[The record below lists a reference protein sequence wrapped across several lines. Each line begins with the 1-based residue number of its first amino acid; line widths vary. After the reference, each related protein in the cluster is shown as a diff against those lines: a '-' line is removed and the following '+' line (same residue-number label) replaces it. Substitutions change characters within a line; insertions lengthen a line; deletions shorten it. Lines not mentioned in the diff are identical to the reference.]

1 MANENKKNNELVA
14 DDDDATAE
22 LDVATI
28 RRDFGKSELTTS
40 LEADA
45 HTFDFDIDAE
55 VRNNGTSIDKLTS
68 DLRVRSETIERLQF
82 DISQLHSR
90 WLGLDTEIKAREE
103 LTDKLN
109 SELKSSARKLE
120 RREKLLQKRD
130 RSLKSLKAEIR
141 ERDRKFREL
150 QTSVEQVEL
159 AKQNLESGVAIH
171 QAHEQITE
179 LAGRLA
185 SREDET
191 RDLIAQQE
199 RTEQYAD
206 QLRRQLSKV
215 TSNSVHTISERDSLA
230 GSLAETEMQVEK
242 LISALDRA
250 NKNVDELTAAAQN
263 SDAEH
268 SEEIRTLRF
277 ELGEAEG
284 TLTQNGLISEQL
296 ASDLVET
303 RGFRIALERMLLQ
316 VEEKSTETIKGLK
329 KKNSKLEKK
338 NKRLEEKLDTRSN
351 SINCLLGEL
360 AKRSHNLDSI
370 GEMENVIQEI
380 DDRMSEQIDDRP
392 PDRDRV
398 TRLLIG
404 RIDDQELRFPL
415 FKDELTIGRT
425 KQNDIQLN
433 AQYVSRRHAVITT
446 EGDVAR
452 VVDWGSKNG
461 VYVNSK
467 RVTEHFLKNGDI
479 VTIGIA
485 EFRYEELKK
494 RDN

>member
-14 DDDDATAE
+14 DDDDSTAE
-22 LDVATI
+22 LDLATF
-28 RRDFGKSELTTS
+28 RRDFGKSKLKTS

-45 HTFDFDIDAE
+45 HTSDFDNDADGHDH
-55 VRNNGTSIDKLTS
+55 GTSIDELTS
-68 DLRVRSETIERLQF
+68 DLRVRSETIERLQY

-109 SELKSSARKLE
+109 SELKNNVQKLE
-120 RREKLLQKRD
+120 RREKLLHKRD
-130 RSLKSLKAEIR
+130 RSLKSMKAEIR
-141 ERDRKFREL
+141 ERDKKFREL
-150 QTSVEQVEL
+150 QESVEQVEL
-159 AKQNLESGVAIH
+159 ANQELESGVQIH

-185 SREDET
+185 SRDGET
-191 RDLIAQQE
+191 RGLIAQQE

-206 QLRRQLSKV
+206 QLRRQLSEL
-215 TSNSVHTISERDSLA
+215 SSSSAHTISERDSLA

-242 LISALDRA
+242 LISALDRT
-250 NKNVDELTAAAQN
+250 NKNVGELTAAAES

-268 SEEIRTLRF
+268 AEEIRILRF

-284 TLTQNGLISEQL
+284 ILTQNGYISEQL
-296 ASDLVET
+296 ASDLLKT
-303 RGFRIALERMLLQ
+303 RGFRDELERMLLQ
-316 VEEKSTETIKGLK
+316 VEEKSTETIKGLE
-329 KKNSKLEKK
+329 KKNSKLDKK
-338 NKRLEEKLDTRSN
+338 NKRLEEKLGTKSDA
-351 SINCLLGEL
+351 INCLLSEF
-360 AKRSHNLDSI
+360 AKRSHDLDSI
-370 GEMENVIQEI
+370 GEMDNVIQEI
-380 DDRMSEQIDDRP
+380 DDRMSERIDDRP
-392 PDRDRV
+392 SDRERL

-415 FKDELTIGRT
+415 FKDKLTIGRT

-485 EFRYEELKK
+485 EFRYEEFKK
-494 RDN
+494 HDT

>member
-14 DDDDATAE
+14 ADDDPTAE
-22 LDVATI
+22 LDVATF
-28 RRDFGKSELTTS
+28 RRDFGKTELTPS

-45 HTFDFDIDAE
+45 HTSDFDNDADG
-55 VRNNGTSIDKLTS
+55 RDHGASIDELTA
-68 DLRVRSETIERLQF
+68 DLRVRSATIERLQY

-103 LTDKLN
+103 LTDELN
-109 SELKSSARKLE
+109 SELRNTARKLE
-120 RREKLLQKRD
+120 RGEKLLHKRD
-130 RSLKSLKAEIR
+130 KSLKSLKAEIR

-150 QTSVEQVEL
+150 QESVEQVEL
-159 AKQNLESGVAIH
+159 AKQDLESGVEIH
-171 QAHEQITE
+171 KARKQIAE

-185 SREDET
+185 SRDDES

-199 RTEQYAD
+199 RTEKYAD
-206 QLRRQLSKV
+206 QLRRQLNELS
-215 TSNSVHTISERDSLA
+215 SSSGHTISERDSLA

-242 LISALDRA
+242 LISTLDRA
-250 NKNVDELTAAAQN
+250 NKNVDELTAAAQS
-263 SDAEH
+263 SDAAH
-268 SEEIRTLRF
+268 AEEIRILRF
-277 ELGEAEG
+277 ELGEAED
-284 TLTQNGLISEQL
+284 TLTQNGHISEQL
-296 ASDLVET
+296 ASDLLKT
-303 RGFRIALERMLLQ
+303 RGFRDELERMLLQ
-316 VEEKSTETIKGLK
+316 VEENSTETIKDLK
-329 KKNSKLEKK
+329 KIMSKLNKK
-338 NKRLEEKLDTRSN
+338 NKRLEEKLDTKSN
-351 SINCLLGEL
+351 AINCLLSEL
-360 AKRSHNLDSI
+360 AKRSHDLDSI

-380 DDRMSEQIDDRP
+380 DDRMSERIDDKP
-392 PDRDRV
+392 ADRERV

-415 FKDELTIGRT
+415 FKDKLTIGRT
-425 KQNDIQLN
+425 KQNDIQLK

-452 VVDWGSKNG
+452 VIDWGSKNG

-485 EFRYEELKK
+485 EFRYEERK
-494 RDN
+494 RRDT